1 MKKYLVTS
9 ILFSI
14 ACTSAY
20 AQKNSLR
27 AVGRDSFP
35 VIKIKSEPRFYLSV
49 HGGYAFSLGSTFK
62 FYPDNISSIS
72 VTALDNTPPVQQV
85 SYKEDSKGLGDGFRG
100 GLGISYII
108 NDFINIGI
116 DIDYFKSS
124 ISKTRD
130 SFYYSNQQMANS
142 IDELTYNEKYKISY
156 TTSLLSF
163 SPNVTFKAIARPKF
177 FIYNKIG
184 AIVIFHPSSIQHE
197 TLNGNYKIGWQG
209 FYRDSSIST
218 QKTYDWG
225 IRNPAFG
232 FMGGIGA
239 QTKITENIRAYAELQ
254 FTHIIFKVKNRLLTD
269 FQMDGNDMLG
279 TLSQSQKEIVFEKSY
294 TSDNVNSNPNN
305 PTIAIYQKFPITF
318 AGVQMGVV
326 YRF

>member
-1 MKKYLVTS
+1 MKKYFIVS
-9 ILFSI
+9 ILISI
-14 ACTSAY
+14 ACSSY
-20 AQKNSLR
+20 AQRKTQTSLR
-27 AVGRDSFP
+27 RDSFP
-35 VIKIKSEPRFYLSV
+35 LIKIKSEPRFYLSV

-72 VTALDNTPPVQQV
+72 VKSLDNTPPLQEIT
-85 SYKEDSKGLGDGFRG
+85 YKEDSKGLGDGVRAG
-100 GLGISYII
+100 VGISYII
-108 NDFINIGI
+108 NDFLNVGI

-130 SFYYSNQQMANS
+130 SSYYSTQQLANNV
-142 IDELTYNEKYKISY
+142 DELTYNEKYKISY

-163 SPNVTFKAIARPKF
+163 SPNITFKAIARPKF
-177 FIYNKIG
+177 FIYNKLG
-184 AIVIFHPSSIQHE
+184 AIVIFHPSSIQRE

-239 QTKITENIRAYAELQ
+239 QTKITEKIRAYAELQ
-254 FTHIIFKVKNRLLTD
+254 FTHILFKVKNRLLTD
-269 FQMDGNDMLG
+269 FKMDGNDMLG

-294 TSDNVNSNPNN
+294 TSNNANSNPDN
-305 PTIAIYQKFPITF
+305 PTVAIYQRFPITF
-318 AGVQMGVV
+318 AGVQLGVV

>member
-1 MKKYLVTS
+1 MKKYLLLPVLVCIAS
-9 ILFSI
+9 FSF
-14 ACTSAY
+14 S
-20 AQKNSLR
+20 QKKSQSNF
-27 AVGRDSFP
+27 GRDSFP
-35 VIKIKSEPRFYLSV
+35 VIKIKSEPRFYLTV

-72 VTALDNTPPVQQV
+72 VTALDNTPPIKEIK
-85 SYKEDSKGLGDGFRG
+85 YKEDSKGLGDGARVG
-100 GLGISYII
+100 VGISYII
-108 NDFINIGI
+108 NDFLNVGI

-130 SFYYSNQQMANS
+130 STYYSNQVLPNNV
-142 IDELTYNEKYKISY
+142 DEVTYNEQYKISY

-163 SPNVTFKAIARPKF
+163 SPNITFKAIARPKF
-177 FIYNKIG
+177 FIYNKLG

-197 TLNGNYKIGWQG
+197 TLNGSYKLGWRG

-239 QTKITENIRAYAELQ
+239 QTKITEKIRAYAEFQ
-254 FTHIIFKVKNRLLTD
+254 FTHIIFKVKNRVLTD
-269 FQMDGNDMLG
+269 FKMDGTEMLS
-279 TLSQSQKEIVFEKSY
+279 TLSQSEKEIVFAKSY
-294 TSDNVNSNPNN
+294 TSNNANANPDN
-305 PTIAIYQKFPITF
+305 PTVAIYQKFPITF
-318 AGVQMGVV
+318 AGLQAGVV